1 MTTILVILLSIE
13 AIIMGNFIIVIIRV
27 TIVASIIPVVG
38 TKCLEL
44 TASTVTLT
52 MMRMMISALR

>member
-1 MTTILVILLSIE
+1 
-13 AIIMGNFIIVIIRV
+13 MGNFIIVIIRV
-27 TIVASIIPVVG
+27 TIVASIIPVIG